1 MHWFSRAEVVSLFKK
16 KKRQQEDLLGAPFD
30 CICCTIGADAVGWV
44 GSEFGESEKKTQTFL
59 PNTRKNRSEKKNKK
73 KSLTPIQSNTNGSWK
88 KKRKEKKLLGKI
100 M

>member
-1 MHWFSRAEVVSLFKK
+1 MHWFSRAEVVSLFK

-59 PNTRKNRSEKKNKK
+59 PNTRKNRLEKNKK